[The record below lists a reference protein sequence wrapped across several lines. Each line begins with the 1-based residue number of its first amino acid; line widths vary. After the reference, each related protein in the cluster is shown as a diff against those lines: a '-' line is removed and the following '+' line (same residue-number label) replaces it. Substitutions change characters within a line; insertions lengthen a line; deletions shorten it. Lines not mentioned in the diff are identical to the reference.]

1 MWIVEAREYLV
12 QEVQWQ
18 AMAVWT
24 HATNGIFEQ
33 TCNKLHRVAPVLSF
47 PSQPN

>member
-18 AMAVWT
+18 ATAVWT
-24 HATNGIFEQ
+24 HATNGILEQ
-33 TCNKLHRVAPVLSF
+33 TCNELHRLAPVLSF